1 MTALSIRAEPYEFA
15 FDPATTAFLLI
26 DMQRDFLE
34 KDGFGDR
41 MGYDVSLLRTTIRPN
56 QAVLDCARKTEMLI
70 IHTRE
75 GFRPDLTD
83 ASPSKLNR
91 SFKGVGLGSEGP
103 LGRALVR
110 GERGHDI
117 VEELYPLPHEPVIDK
132 PGHGAFYA
140 TELNLILSNHGI
152 KRLIVAGVTT
162 ENCIHS
168 TVREAKDRGYECL
181 VLEDCVA
188 SYVPELQKAGIEM
201 FKSQG
206 GLLGRVSNSREVIKA
221 LSELLRFTQDD
232 ADSD

>member
-1 MTALSIRAEPYEFA
+1 MTPITIQAEPLGFP
-15 FDPATTAFLLI
+15 FDPATTALLMI

-34 KDGFGDR
+34 EGGFGDR
-41 MGYDVSLLRTTIRPN
+41 MGYDVNLLRKTIEPN
-56 QAVLDCARKTEMLI
+56 RKILDAARRAGLLI

-91 SFKGVGLGSEGP
+91 SYEEVGLGSEGP

-117 VEELYPLPHEPVIDK
+117 IEELYPVAGEPVIDK

-140 TELNLILSNHGI
+140 TELDLILRNRDI
-152 KRLIVAGVTT
+152 KRLIICGVTT

-168 TVREAKDRGYECL
+168 TAREAKDRGYACL

-188 SYVPELQKAGIEM
+188 SYVPEFQRVGIDM
-201 FKSQG
+201 FRSQG
-206 GLLGRVSNSREVIKA
+206 GLLGKVSTSKHVLEA
-221 LSELLRFTQDD
+221 LEQVKQSAE
-232 ADSD
+232 